1 MLDKERIIAEVAARN
16 GIRIERDDPIFAV
29 LTVTQMALDDAGDQ
43 LEERIRALMSDF
55 EANVR
60 AVERLAGRA
69 VGDQAKNHAAALKQ
83 ELRSDI
89 NSAAA
94 KATELVTRVHR
105 AHERPNI
112 VMWASVGLL
121 CAVAL
126 FCSGVWFG
134 RFTAVP

>member
-1 MLDKERIIAEVAARN
+1 MLDQERIIAEVAARN
-16 GIRIERDDPIFAV
+16 GIRIERDDPILAV

-43 LEERIRALMSDF
+43 LEERIRALMSEF

-60 AVERLAGRA
+60 AVEHLAGRA
-69 VGDQAKNHAAALKQ
+69 LGDQAKNHASALKH
-83 ELRSDI
+83 ELRLEID
-89 NSAAA
+89 SAAA

>member
-16 GIRIERDDPIFAV
+16 GIRIESGDPIFAV
-29 LTVTQMALDDAGDQ
+29 LTVTQLALDDAGNEI
-43 LEERIRALMSDF
+43 EEKVRALMSEF
-55 EANVR
+55 EANIR
-60 AVERLAGRA
+60 AVERLAGRGL
-69 VGDQAKNHAAALKQ
+69 GDQARNHAAVLKR

-89 NSAAA
+89 DSATA
-94 KATELVTRVHR
+94 KATELVTRVQR

-112 VMWASVGLL
+112 VMWASIGLL

-134 RFTAVP
+134 RFTAVS

>member
-29 LTVTQMALDDAGDQ
+29 VTVTQMALDDAGDQ
-43 LEERIRALMSDF
+43 LEERIRVLMSEF

-60 AVERLAGRA
+60 GVERLAGRA
-69 VGDQAKNHAAALKQ
+69 LGDQAKNHAGALKH
-83 ELRSDI
+83 ELRLEID
-89 NSAAA
+89 SAAA

-105 AHERPNI
+105 AHERPTI

>member
-29 LTVTQMALDDAGDQ
+29 LTVMQMALDDACDQ
-43 LEERIRALMSDF
+43 LEERIRALMSEF

-69 VGDQAKNHAAALKQ
+69 VGDQAKNHAAALKK
-83 ELRSDI
+83 ELHSDI
-89 NSAAA
+89 NSATA
-94 KATELVTRVHR
+94 KAAELVTRVR
-105 AHERPNI
+105 QAHERPNI

-134 RFTAVP
+134 RSTAVP

>member
-1 MLDKERIIAEVAARN
+1 MLDQERIIAEVAARN

-43 LEERIRALMSDF
+43 LEERIRALMSEF

-60 AVERLAGRA
+60 AVERLAGRTL
-69 VGDQAKNHAAALKQ
+69 GDQAKNHATAVKQ
-83 ELRSDI
+83 ELRFEMD
-89 NSAAA
+89 SAAA